1 MTTTTTC
8 PSCGHP
14 TVGRTEWQNMPKPRP
29 ARRRAEDGRCT
40 RCARGPANGSPRE
53 QVTRELVLAD
63 WQWLHETGQLDP
75 LDSIK
80 HRVKIAAPRMGMSP
94 DALEQALRRA
104 GIRNPVPPAGMPP
117 RVGRGE
123 QCLECRKY
131 ASSLHRG
138 QAELAVFSRRLA
150 EHPDSR
156 RLRANVERMREELAT
171 TEATHQYHLE
181 SEHADMERTAA

>member
-1 MTTTTTC
+1 
-8 PSCGHP
+8 
-14 TVGRTEWQNMPKPRP
+14 
-29 ARRRAEDGRCT
+29 
-40 RCARGPANGSPRE
+40 
-53 QVTRELVLAD
+53 
-63 WQWLHETGQLDP
+63 
-75 LDSIK
+75 
-80 HRVKIAAPRMGMSP
+80 MGMTP

-104 GIRNPVPPAGMPP
+104 GIRNPVPPATVH
-117 RVGRGE
+117 RKDRGE

-181 SEHADMERTAA
+181 SDHADMERTAA